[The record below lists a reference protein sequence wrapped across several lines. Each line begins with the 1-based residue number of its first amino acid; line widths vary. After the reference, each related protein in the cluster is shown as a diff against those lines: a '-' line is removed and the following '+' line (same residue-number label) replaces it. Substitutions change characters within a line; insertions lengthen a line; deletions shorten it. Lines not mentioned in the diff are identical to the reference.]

1 MMPSQL
7 KETTM
12 NKNTRKLIK
21 VIMPTQKPKAKKANK
36 LVNDLMGKN
45 AELRLKFITENA
57 NKNLNLDI

>member
-45 AELRLKFITENA
+45 AELRLKFISENA

>member
-36 LVNDLMGKN
+36 LVSDLMGKN
-45 AELRLKFITENA
+45 AELRLKFIAENA

>member
-12 NKNTRKLIK
+12 NKDTRKLVK
-21 VIMPTQKPKAKKANK
+21 VILLKEKLKMKKTNK

-45 AELRLKFITENA
+45 AELRLKYITENA

>member
-21 VIMPTQKPKAKKANK
+21 GIMPTRKPKAKKVNK
-36 LVNDLMGKN
+36 LVSDLMGKN
-45 AELRLKFITENA
+45 SELRLKFITENA

>member
-1 MMPSQL
+1 MP
-7 KETTM
+7 
-12 NKNTRKLIK
+12 TRKPIVKK
-21 VIMPTQKPKAKKANK
+21 VNK